1 MTDQPKK
8 ELSKEEAE
16 ARDKDLQARVKGFN
30 EDFIPLLK
38 KWELG
43 LGASAFLLP
52 DGRIAARPQM
62 FDDKKYD
69 EGAPVEAP
77 VAPAPSGELAKSE

>member
-1 MTDQPKK
+1 MTDKR

-16 ARDKDLQARVKGFN
+16 AREADLQNRVKGFN
-30 EDFIPLLK
+30 EEFIPLLK
-38 KWELG
+38 KYEVG

-69 EGAPVEAP
+69 EGSAPVEAP
-77 VAPAPSGELAKSE
+77 VVPAPQGELAKSE